1 MITTTN
7 KRPFFSLV
15 LATVDREKE
24 VSCYLESLSAQTF
37 RDIEVIVIDQNTTD
51 FLVPYLESF
60 QSRTGIPVKRVVS
73 KRGLSHARNVGLREV
88 QGEWV
93 AFPDDDCLYP
103 QHFLHQVKKVIEE
116 NPYIDGLSTLVTD
129 LQGRHSAG
137 YMGREISRITRYNVW
152 KSGVSCSI
160 FFKLDAPGNIFFDED
175 FGVGTNWCL
184 GSGEETDLL
193 LRLLPLRNILYYPL
207 IKVYHPTYH
216 GPWKVSRAWKYGCGF
231 GAVLR
236 KHHYNCFVPLYYG
249 GLQIIR
255 CLQFAVTLEWRRSF
269 YHLSMAAG
277 RLCGYCIYPL
287 RTLFSCPSSRGK

>member
-129 LQGRHSAG
+129 LQG
-137 YMGREISRITRYNVW
+137 
-152 KSGVSCSI
+152 
-160 FFKLDAPGNIFFDED
+160 
-175 FGVGTNWCL
+175 
-184 GSGEETDLL
+184 
-193 LRLLPLRNILYYPL
+193 
-207 IKVYHPTYH
+207 
-216 GPWKVSRAWKYGCGF
+216 
-231 GAVLR
+231 
-236 KHHYNCFVPLYYG
+236 
-249 GLQIIR
+249 
-255 CLQFAVTLEWRRSF
+255 
-269 YHLSMAAG
+269 
-277 RLCGYCIYPL
+277 
-287 RTLFSCPSSRGK
+287 